1 MFSIYLLYQCVAQFL
16 GPIPTPL
23 PGKQRRRT
31 SASFGGPQPH
41 VHSGC
46 VAAGSSAL
54 RAPRPSWI
62 SCQRKLG
69 WRRGYAQRGAQ
80 RWQPGLRLCLQ
91 TSAARVVGNFALEPA
106 SVSRFLNCFQTRGV
120 TGAGGRWRDR
130 RASGSSG
137 PLSPPWLIYSFSKYW
152 TSHSAS
158 VSSPEEIRYNYP
170 PRSGGERSMRCL

>member
-1 MFSIYLLYQCVAQFL
+1 M
-16 GPIPTPL
+16 
-23 PGKQRRRT
+23 
-31 SASFGGPQPH
+31 
-41 VHSGC
+41 
-46 VAAGSSAL
+46 
-54 RAPRPSWI
+54 
-62 SCQRKLG
+62 
-69 WRRGYAQRGAQ
+69 RG
-80 RWQPGLRLCLQ
+80 
-91 TSAARVVGNFALEPA
+91 
-106 SVSRFLNCFQTRGV
+106 SVSRSYPNSASREAEAENVCVVWGTAATCSLGLCCGRVLRLTSSTPIVDFVPTETGVAEGVCSKRSAEMATWAALVSADVRRPCSGQLCPRASQRVPLSYNCFQTRGV